1 MKLRVI
7 LPFFIFILIN
17 FVGLALG
24 SVFTGPGVASDWY
37 QSLPTAPWTPPG
49 WVFGAAWTTVM
60 IGFSVFLGS
69 LWHAMSSQSFARKIL
84 PLFVLSW
91 LFNVGWN
98 PVFFYA
104 QAIEWALAEITLLFV
119 IILLLARL
127 SFGLPSSNRGRW
139 GIVPYLLW
147 LCIAISLNAYPV
159 FVR

>member
-1 MKLRVI
+1 
-7 LPFFIFILIN
+7 
-17 FVGLALG
+17 
-24 SVFTGPGVASDWY
+24 
-37 QSLPTAPWTPPG
+37 
-49 WVFGAAWTTVM
+49 
-60 IGFSVFLGS
+60 
-69 LWHAMSSQSFARKIL
+69 
-84 PLFVLSW
+84 LSW

-147 LCIAISLNAYPV
+147 LCVAISLNAYPV